1 LSNAGV
7 FAMMTA
13 RRAPAVLLAEPDSTP
28 FDLRFRLFGTPIR
41 VHPLFWLVSVLLGWD
56 LTRNPVLSDNGMPDL
71 MVWVLASF
79 VSILLHEFGH
89 VWMGQVFGTRGH
101 IMLHSM
107 GGLAI
112 GSSDLRSGWQRVL
125 VYAAGPAIQL
135 LLFTVLVAAVLF
147 GVLPFPDR
155 GSAPVFAVFR
165 WLIVNVG
172 ITTPEQGADPNPALA
187 LFTSL
192 MLTINLLW
200 PLLNLLP
207 ILPLDGGQITREICV
222 GASRQNG
229 LLAALWISLGTSA
242 VLAVNALLAQTSGRA
257 FLPFA
262 PTSMWMAIFFALFAV
277 SSWQMIQAEQQNRR
291 SYYNDD
297 RMPWER

>member
-1 LSNAGV
+1 
-7 FAMMTA
+7 M
-13 RRAPAVLLAEPDSTP
+13 LLAEPDSTP
-28 FDLRFRLFGTPIR
+28 FDLRFRLFGTPVR
-41 VHPLFWLVSVLLGWD
+41 VHPLFWLMAVLLGWD
-56 LTRNPVLSDNGMPDL
+56 YTSLHILSDSGFAEL
-71 MVWVLASF
+71 AVWVLACF
-79 VSILLHEFGH
+79 LSILLHEFGH

-101 IMLHSM
+101 VLLHSM
-107 GGLAI
+107 GGLAV

-135 LLFTVLVAAVLF
+135 LLWGGLFALLYAGYRPERETPLWLLVYVL
-147 GVLPFPDR
+147 
-155 GSAPVFAVFR
+155 
-165 WLIVNVG
+165 
-172 ITTPEQGADPNPALA
+172 
-187 LFTSL
+187 
-192 MLTINLLW
+192 LTINLYW

-222 GASRQNG
+222 GVSRRNG

-242 VLAVNALLAQTSGRA
+242 VLAVNALMGRNGQA
-257 FLPFA
+257 FIPYA

-291 SYYNDD
+291 AYYNDD